1 MSKQIT
7 GEMIRGTIFLF
18 KNDKM
23 IRKKSFWDRWDRKQY
38 LKEFMAITKVGT
50 DDSFYITIKLDI

>member
-1 MSKQIT
+1 MSKLIP
-7 GEMIRGTIFLF
+7 GEMIRGTIYLF

-38 LKEFMAITKVGT
+38 LKEFMAITKIGT

>member
-1 MSKQIT
+1 MSKQIP
-7 GEMIRGTIFLF
+7 GEMIRGTIYLF

-23 IRKKSFWDRWDRKQY
+23 IRKKSFWDRWDRKQH

>member
-1 MSKQIT
+1 MSKQIP
-7 GEMIRGTIFLF
+7 GEMIRGTIYLF

-23 IRKKSFWDRWDRKQY
+23 IRKKSFWDRWDRKQH
-38 LKEFMAITKVGT
+38 LKEFMSITKVGT

>member
-1 MSKQIT
+1 
-7 GEMIRGTIFLF
+7 
-18 KNDKM
+18 M